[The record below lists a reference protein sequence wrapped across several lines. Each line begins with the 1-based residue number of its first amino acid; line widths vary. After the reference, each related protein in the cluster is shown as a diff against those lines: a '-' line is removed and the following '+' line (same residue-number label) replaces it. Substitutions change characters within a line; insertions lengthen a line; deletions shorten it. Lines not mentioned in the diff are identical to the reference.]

1 MAWCTAED
9 IELRAGSR
17 YSDAL
22 PPGDDGSFVTTVIT
36 QAAAYIA
43 GRLAPRYSL
52 DGVTDPGDAVL
63 QGLCADEAFY
73 RLMTYRAAGDVIEG
87 SSVLAS
93 LKRQIEET
101 LKLIA
106 EGKMRLSIGEY
117 EPTRSDL
124 RTERRLIIKGPR
136 GWD

>member
-9 IELRAGSR
+9 IEKRAGTR

-22 PPGDDGSFVTTVIT
+22 PPGDDGSFATTVIT

-43 GRLAPRYSL
+43 GRLAPRYAL
-52 DGVTDPGDAVL
+52 DASTDPGDAVL

-73 RLMTYRAAGDVIEG
+73 RLMTYRSAGDVVDG
-87 SSVLAS
+87 DTVLGS

-101 LKLIA
+101 IKLIA
-106 EGKMRLSIGEY
+106 EGKMRLSISEY

-124 RTERRLIIKGPR
+124 RTERRLIIKEPK
-136 GWD
+136 GWG